1 MPASR
6 ASPRAEEEGRS
17 EGTARRVRLF
27 IATSL
32 DGYIAGRGDDLG
44 WLFDDGDY
52 GHAAFYAGIDTVLVG
67 RRTYEVARAFPEWPY
82 AGRNVVVFTRGGDA
96 RITSP
101 NTVATARS
109 PIDVVKELRAR
120 NGKDLWL
127 VGGGA
132 LVASFMEADLIDDVI
147 VSIHPLLLGDGIPL
161 VAHGTRRTPLTLVGE
176 RRFPS
181 GLMQLSYR
189 ADRG

>member
-1 MPASR
+1 M
-6 ASPRAEEEGRS
+6 
-17 EGTARRVRLF
+17 RRVRLF

-32 DGYIAGRGDDLG
+32 DGYIAGRDDDLG

-52 GHAAFYAGIDTVLVG
+52 GYAAFYAGIDTVLVG
-67 RRTYEVARAFPEWPY
+67 RRTYEIARTFPQWPY

-101 NTVATARS
+101 NTVATPRA
-109 PIDVVKELRAR
+109 PAAVVAEIRAR
-120 NGKDLWL
+120 DGKDLWL

-147 VSIHPLLLGDGIPL
+147 VSIHPVLLGDGIPL
-161 VAHGTRRTPLTLVGE
+161 AVKSTRRMPLALVAE

-181 GLMQLSYR
+181 GLVQLTYR
-189 ADRG
+189 ADRA